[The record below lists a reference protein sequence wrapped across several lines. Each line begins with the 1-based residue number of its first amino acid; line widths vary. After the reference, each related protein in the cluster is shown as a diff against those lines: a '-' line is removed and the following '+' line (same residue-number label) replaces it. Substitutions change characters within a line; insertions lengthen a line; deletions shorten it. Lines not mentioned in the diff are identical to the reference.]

1 MPSAAE
7 PRLVSNSPD
16 GNPESAKMRI
26 RRLFPYLL
34 RHRSAL
40 IAGTV
45 AIIVGEVFSMMGPW
59 FLRQAIDQ
67 LEASQIDAARR
78 AALLM
83 LAVTVLAGL
92 GSFLMRRTMI
102 GASRLIEKELRHDFT
117 AHVFQLAPRWYDTH
131 KVGEVMAL
139 ATNDINAIRMLLG
152 PGIMYLVQTV
162 FTAIVATVLMLKLSP
177 QLTLISL
184 APLPVLGFAVQK
196 GSRSIHSR
204 FAQVQESFA
213 TLSGYAQEMLAGIRP
228 IRAYSR
234 ESLASSRFDERS
246 VDLLDRNLSFIR
258 IQALLRPLM
267 IFIAGS
273 ATAITLYFGGRMV
286 LSHSISVGTL
296 VAFMAYLAQL
306 TWPAMAL
313 GFTINIWQRGLASLQ
328 RLGEVLDAPIEIQNA
343 PKARAWRP
351 RHGHIEFKNLSF
363 TYPHAQSKTL
373 EAVSFVMPPG
383 SWTALVGETGSGKTT
398 LVRLLNRQYGNYE
411 GSISID
417 GIDLR
422 ELRLEDLREGI
433 GYAPQDGF
441 LFSDTL
447 RENILFANPRGT
459 DEDVERLARVS
470 RLVKDRDAF
479 PEGWQTLVGERGVT
493 LSGGQKQRVSIA
505 RALAP
510 EPTILL
516 LDDVFSSVDNETESE
531 LLAQLREAW
540 KGRTVLLITH
550 RLLGVQEAD
559 QIVVLQEGK
568 VVEIGRHEE
577 LLLRKGRYAALF
589 RQQATAAELDAIQ

>member
-1 MPSAAE
+1 
-7 PRLVSNSPD
+7 
-16 GNPESAKMRI
+16 
-26 RRLFPYLL
+26 
-34 RHRSAL
+34 
-40 IAGTV
+40 
-45 AIIVGEVFSMMGPW
+45 
-59 FLRQAIDQ
+59 
-67 LEASQIDAARR
+67 
-78 AALLM
+78 
-83 LAVTVLAGL
+83 
-92 GSFLMRRTMI
+92 
-102 GASRLIEKELRHDFT
+102 
-117 AHVFQLAPRWYDTH
+117 
-131 KVGEVMAL
+131 
-139 ATNDINAIRMLLG
+139 
-152 PGIMYLVQTV
+152 
-162 FTAIVATVLMLKLSP
+162 
-177 QLTLISL
+177 
-184 APLPVLGFAVQK
+184 
-196 GSRSIHSR
+196 
-204 FAQVQESFA
+204 
-213 TLSGYAQEMLAGIRP
+213 
-228 IRAYSR
+228 
-234 ESLASSRFDERS
+234 
-246 VDLLDRNLSFIR
+246 
-258 IQALLRPLM
+258 
-267 IFIAGS
+267 
-273 ATAITLYFGGRMV
+273 
-286 LSHSISVGTL
+286 
-296 VAFMAYLAQL
+296 
-306 TWPAMAL
+306 
-313 GFTINIWQRGLASLQ
+313 
-328 RLGEVLDAPIEIQNA
+328 
-343 PKARAWRP
+343 
-351 RHGHIEFKNLSF
+351 
-363 TYPHAQSKTL
+363 
-373 EAVSFVMPPG
+373 MPPG

-447 RENILFANPRGT
+447 RENILFANPHGT

-577 LLLRKGRYAALF
+577 LMLRKGRYAALF